1 MLDKAKE
8 EIKSLKAEIEDM
20 SKELEIKDAE
30 NVERDKYADLLN
42 DLFKRGVIDKDGN
55 LIDND

>member
-30 NVERDKYADLLN
+30 NVEQDKYADLLN
-42 DLFKRGVIDKDGN
+42 DLLKRGVIDKNGN
-55 LIDND
+55 LIDNV

>member
-1 MLDKAKE
+1 
-8 EIKSLKAEIEDM
+8 M

-30 NVERDKYADLLN
+30 NVEQDKYADLLN
-42 DLFKRGVIDKDGN
+42 DLFKRGVIDKDRN

>member
-30 NVERDKYADLLN
+30 NVEQDKYADLLN